1 MDIKM
6 FIEFPGILITIG
18 VLLLIVAIITGILTA
33 FYALS
38 GVLGLRGDDE
48 MLSSEMTITNFE
60 SSEIDTLDIEVAYSE
75 LTIKKAD
82 SLRVETNNNNIKF
95 SQENKELQIKE
106 KKHKWFSINER
117 QELIVYIPEN
127 IELEKVRIVTGAGKI
142 NIDNLKTERLAF
154 ELGAGEAEIKNLNVT
169 KDCEV
174 DGGAGK
180 LTIVSGN
187 INDLN
192 LDMGVG
198 ETNLNTILTGKSEIN
213 AGVGNLNINLQNSK
227 ESYRIKADK
236 GIGNIKIDGKEISN
250 GEVYGN
256 GSNLIDI
263 DGGIGNIEIDF
274 EQK

>member
-1 MDIKM
+1 MTSAQKVIKYLAIA
-6 FIEFPGILITIG
+6 FACFL
-18 VLLLIVAIITGILTA
+18 VVAIMTGILSGL
-33 FYALS
+33 YALS
-38 GVLGLRGDDE
+38 GVLGLRGDDDK

-60 SSEIDTLDIEVAYSE
+60 SAEIDTLDIEIAYSE

-95 SQENKELQIKE
+95 SQENKELRIKE

-117 QELIVYIPEN
+117 QELIVYIPEDL
-127 IELEKVRIVTGAGKI
+127 ELEKVRIVTGAGKI

-154 ELGAGEAEIKNLNVT
+154 ELGAGEAEIKSLNVT
-169 KDCEV
+169 KDCKIE
-174 DGGAGK
+174 GGAGK

-227 ESYRIKADK
+227 ENYRIKTDK
-236 GIGNIKIDGKEISN
+236 GIGNIRIDGKEISS

-256 GSNLIDI
+256 GSNFIDV

-274 EQK
+274 E